1 MLNTVPVP
9 VSVPVGASLIGGS
22 PEEVFQQ
29 AVVSVEPSHHVAQ
42 GDLDWWLGLQERLE
56 IRADMR
62 QAGLL

>member
-9 VSVPVGASLIGGS
+9 VVASLIGGS

-29 AVVSVEPSHHVAQ
+29 AVVTVEPSHQVAQ
-42 GDLDWWLGLQERLE
+42 EDLVWWLGLQERLE
-56 IRADMR
+56 IRADLA